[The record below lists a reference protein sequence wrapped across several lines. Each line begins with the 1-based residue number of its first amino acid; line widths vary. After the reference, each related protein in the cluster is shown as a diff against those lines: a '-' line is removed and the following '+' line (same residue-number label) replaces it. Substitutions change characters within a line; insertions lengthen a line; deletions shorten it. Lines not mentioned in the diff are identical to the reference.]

1 MNIIIKSP
9 AEIAVMR
16 RAGKVV
22 VSVLQTLSQEITA
35 GMRTSHLNDIAAREL
50 KKYGAQSSFKGYHG
64 FPAVLCVSLNEEIV
78 HGIPG
83 KTKIRDGDIVSMDFG
98 AIVDGYQGDAAIT
111 VGVGKINRIAAELM
125 EATRGSLE
133 VGISQARDGAHL
145 GDISCMIQQ
154 YAESRGYS
162 VIREYTGHGIGRQMH
177 EDPLIPN
184 FGFSGE
190 GPVLRKGMTLA
201 IEPMLTVGS
210 WKTKVLRNNWTVVTA
225 DNSLSAHFERTI
237 VVTDSAPEILTDW

>member
-225 DNSLSAHFERTI
+225 DKSLSAHFERTI